1 MNTSRIETRRRELNI
16 PRKVIYSK
24 LGICKKTYYNYI
36 NGKTIPSDMLSKL
49 ADILECSTDYL
60 LEKKNYTNI
69 TVTNNTG
76 AVLADISQNQI
87 IEHEKIKV
95 ILAR

>member
-24 LGICKKTYYNYI
+24 LGICEKTYYHYI
-36 NGKTIPSDMLSKL
+36 NGKAIPSDMLSKL

-69 TVTNNTG
+69 TVTDNTG
-76 AVLADISQNQI
+76 AALANISQDEI
-87 IEHEKIKV
+87 VEHGSVCV
-95 ILAR
+95 ILS